1 MIRLVQK
8 SLVLR
13 GVVTELRPA
22 IPVPDRAN
30 TVAGSS
36 EAMTSG
42 RNPTAVAQFRGEGGR
57 HPVFGR
63 FVRVAHKLDISDDS
77 LYGWTVEVLLRH

>member
-1 MIRLVQK
+1 MLVGVTAEGLIDRILDVGQADVIRLVQK

-30 TVAGSS
+30 TVAGSA
-36 EAMTSG
+36 EAMTFA
-42 RNPTAVAQFRGEGGR
+42 NDAICA
-57 HPVFGR
+57 
-63 FVRVAHKLDISDDS
+63 KDS
-77 LYGWTVEVLLRH
+77 SIATSSSQS